1 MTSMSEFT
9 RAFAILQ
16 ENTAPNY
23 TLALYR
29 AREAPGAEGNRIYKF
44 VYVENEV
51 ECTVGVQNPSSDPV
65 LISVRFRHLQDP
77 TIVVGYWDTGA
88 TILCPQESDEPIPV
102 YDFLHR
108 NHLFLQPYNQVC
120 KPFQTNMISRQ
131 ITTRANAF
139 KWIDRYWPRWVH
151 QPPVIKGTPPS
162 TEPKPATGKI
172 PAFVIEALI
181 QKDLTQE
188 CPISFVPL
196 KDCKVVAAADCFHC
210 FEKEAIEE
218 WLKTS
223 RDCPACRK
231 RIRALSEYR
240 RMI

>member
-1 MTSMSEFT
+1 MT
-9 RAFAILQ
+9 
-16 ENTAPNY
+16 Y
-23 TLALYR
+23 TFSLYR
-29 AREAPGAEGNRIYKF
+29 AREVAMNVYQF
-44 VYVENEV
+44 VHIEPKM
-51 ECTVGVQNPSSDPV
+51 ECTVGEENHSADLDPT

-77 TIVVGYWDTGA
+77 TIVVGYWNTGM

-108 NHLFLQPYNQVC
+108 NYLFLQPYNQYC
-120 KPFQTNMISRQ
+120 KSSKTKLIRSQ
-131 ITTRANAF
+131 IITRANAF
-139 KWIDRYWPRWVH
+139 KWVDRFWPTWVH
-151 QPPVIKGTPPS
+151 DAPAMKGTPPS
-162 TEPKPATGKI
+162 TEPKPDAGAI
-172 PAFVIEALI
+172 PSFVIEALI

-188 CPISFVPL
+188 CPISFTPL
-196 KDCKVVAAADCFHC
+196 KDCKVVAAAECFHC

-231 RIRALSEYR
+231 RIRTLSEYR